1 MSATEKLIRSLEK
14 KVVSLTGQVRRGE
27 ISPAESKTVVSI
39 NKLKDLDQALY
50 DKLLQQYKV
59 AVTEYKKIHN
69 S

>member
-59 AVTEYKKIHN
+59 AVAEYKKIQ
-69 S
+69 SS

>member
-50 DKLLQQYKV
+50 DKLLQKYKV
-59 AVTEYKKIHN
+59 AVAEYKKIQ
-69 S
+69 SS

>member
-59 AVTEYKKIHN
+59 AVAEYKKIHN

>member
-59 AVTEYKKIHN
+59 AVAEYKKIQI

>member
-39 NKLKDLDQALY
+39 NKLKDL
-50 DKLLQQYKV
+50 
-59 AVTEYKKIHN
+59 N
-69 S
+69 